1 MRRIGCMFLFV
12 LGSVALM
19 QAQSS
24 SNASSNPMKMSGTVC
39 PSACVTSVG
48 SSMTPTCDT
57 SCTLKGGDAVL
68 VDDQGNVHKIANPE
82 MCKQHMGKHVKM
94 TATAASS
101 PSATAAPT
109 EKQREQSLR
118 IMELYDDP
126 GGGF

>member
-12 LGSVALM
+12 LGSVCLM

-24 SNASSNPMKMSGTVC
+24 SDASSNPMKVSGTVC
-39 PSACVTSVG
+39 SAACVTNVG
-48 SSMTPTCDT
+48 SGMTPTCDT
-57 SCTLKGGDAVL
+57 SCNLKGDAVL
-68 VDDQGNVHKIANPE
+68 VDDQGNVHKIANPD

-94 TATAASS
+94 TAMSSSS
-101 PSATAAPT
+101 PTATASPT
-109 EKQREQSLR
+109 EKQREQTLR

>member
-1 MRRIGCMFLFV
+1 MFLFV